1 MRSLSKRGLAVVLGA
16 ALSAGAVAAPPAAQN
31 HRVQCWTD
39 ERGQRACGDSVP
51 PQYVGQERQVFDEQG
66 RVREVKPREK
76 TDAEYAVEAQ
86 AAREREEAARRA
98 QKQRDYDRFLL
109 GTYNSEKDIERARD
123 ERIAMLDG
131 RQRVAARTI
140 ADNEKAVAQQQARI
154 DGLLKAGKTPGP
166 GLTQKLEDLKRTLD
180 ANRQAYAEFD
190 TEKREVA
197 EKYGADLARYREL
210 RAPQAAPKP

>member
-1 MRSLSKRGLAVVLGA
+1 M

-51 PQYVGQERQVFDEQG
+51 PQYVGQERQVFDGQG

-76 TDAEYAVEAQ
+76 TDAEYAAEAQ

-131 RQRVAARTI
+131 RQRLAARTI

-154 DGLLKAGKTPGP
+154 DGLLKAGKTPGSA
-166 GLTQKLEDLKRTLD
+166 LTQKLEDLKRTLD
-180 ANRQAYAEFD
+180 ANRQAHAEFD
-190 TEKREVA
+190 AEKREVA
-197 EKYGADLARYREL
+197 EKYGDDLARYRAL
-210 RAPQAAPKP
+210 RAQQVAPKPSP